1 MYVLFSCLVPTLQVS
16 SCALEL
22 GSTSKSVGSSMAQL
36 LTAANQGNESYTGV
50 AARETANALKVLYLR
65 CCHLNLS

>member
-1 MYVLFSCLVPTLQVS
+1 MPCFKVA

-22 GSTSKSVGSSMAQL
+22 GAVSKAVGSSMAQL

-50 AARETANALKVLYLR
+50 AARETANSLKV
-65 CCHLNLS
+65 S